1 MRYTVQIT
9 HGQTCGQIPVK
20 NDQGEIVYILKGN
33 LNEFNQ
39 PIILTDINHN
49 EIGRLYLDSNHLLAS
64 YSVYVVNH
72 SLIKL
77 KKLNSRFTNLFYITR
92 LNYWIKG
99 SLKQGR
105 YGFYSGIKKVASVA
119 SLVTD
124 MGLTLSCDISRPEDA
139 PFIILISL
147 LFTQWHTKPLFLPT
161 FNFQNQINALSL
173 SQFK

>member
-1 MRYTVQIT
+1 MRYTVQLT
-9 HGQTCGQIPVK
+9 QGQTCGQIPVK
-20 NDQGEIVYILKGN
+20 NQQGEIVYILKGN

-39 PIILTDINHN
+39 PIILTDINHI
-49 EIGRLYLDSNHLLAS
+49 EIGRLYLDSNLLLTS
-64 YSVYVVNH
+64 YSVDVVNH
-72 SLIKL
+72 SLVKV
-77 KKLNSRFTNLFYITR
+77 KKINSRFANLFYITR

-105 YGFYSGIKKVASVA
+105 YSFYSGIKKVASVC

-124 MGLTLSCDISRPEDA
+124 AGLTWSCDISRPEDV

-161 FNFQNQINALSL
+161 FNFQNRDNALS
-173 SQFK
+173 

>member
-1 MRYTVQIT
+1 MRYTVQLT

-64 YSVYVVNH
+64 YSVDVVNH
-72 SLIKL
+72 SLVKV

-105 YGFYSGIKKVASVA
+105 YGFYSGIKKVASVS

-124 MGLTLSCDISRPEDA
+124 VGLTLS
-139 PFIILISL
+139 LI
-147 LFTQWHTKPLFLPT
+147 H
-161 FNFQNQINALSL
+161 I
-173 SQFK
+173 

>member
-1 MRYTVQIT
+1 MRYTVQLT
-9 HGQTCGQIPVK
+9 QGQTCGQIPVK
-20 NDQGEIVYILKGN
+20 NRQGEIVYILKGN

-49 EIGRLYLDSNHLLAS
+49 EIGRLQLDSNHILAS
-64 YSVYVVNH
+64 YSVDVVNH
-72 SLIKL
+72 SLVKV

-92 LNYWIKG
+92 LNYWVEG

-105 YGFYSGIKKVASVA
+105 YSFYSGIKKVANVY

-124 MGLTLSCDISRPEDA
+124 TGLTWTCDISRPEDV

-147 LFTQWHTKPLFLPT
+147 LFTQWHTKPLLLPT
-161 FNFQNQINALSL
+161 FNFQNRISAPS
-173 SQFK
+173 